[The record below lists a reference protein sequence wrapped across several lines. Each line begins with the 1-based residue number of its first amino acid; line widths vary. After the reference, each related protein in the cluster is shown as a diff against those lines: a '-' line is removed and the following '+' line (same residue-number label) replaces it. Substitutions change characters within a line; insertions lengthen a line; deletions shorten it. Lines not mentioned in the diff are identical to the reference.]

1 QLRTA
6 LRQHRRLHRRG
17 QRTGRARPRLVLR
30 RVPVFGA
37 AAGTG
42 GRARRHRPVAA
53 LGDRGRQAVPD
64 AGGSARGRPRRG
76 RADGRWPREAGVGAA
91 RAVHAGPAFEG
102 AARAAA
108 HQRLAGVDERA
119 GEAGR
124 MSDARNPQAEQM
136 GDESMARN
144 LAHQAEAIWPQEQR
158 LFERYRLPER
168 PRILDLGCGTGEITR
183 RLAGRFPGA
192 TLLGV
197 DILEA
202 NLARARSQGDAGGRI
217 AYRAG
222 DAFALDC
229 PDAGFDLVVCR
240 HMSQAVPGFPQVLA
254 DITRVLAPGGWLHL
268 LSEDYGML
276 HFPASPG
283 FDPDV
288 FWNRNAIAY
297 LDSVGCNGRVGRDT
311 PALLAAAGYREIAMD
326 YVVVDT
332 LRVPRDTFA
341 GILRAWRDGYV
352 VPLANASGRDP
363 AAVRADFDRMI
374 AAVETPPAYACWHVP
389 VAGARKPG

>member
-1 QLRTA
+1 D
-6 LRQHRRLHRRG
+6 
-17 QRTGRARPRLVLR
+17 
-30 RVPVFGA
+30 
-37 AAGTG
+37 
-42 GRARRHRPVAA
+42 RPVAA

-64 AGGSARGRPRRG
+64 AGGSARGRSRRG
-76 RADGRWPREAGVGAA
+76 RADGRWPRPRRAAGAC
-91 RAVHAGPAFEG
+91 AVHGGPAFEG

-108 HQRLAGVDERA
+108 HQRVAGSDEVNT
-119 GEAGR
+119 
-124 MSDARNPQAEQM
+124 RNPQAEQM

-158 LFERYRLPER
+158 LLDRYRLPER

-254 DITRVLAPGGWLHL
+254 EITRVLAPGGWLHL

-276 HFPASPG
+276 HFPASPD
-283 FDPDV
+283 FDPDL

-311 PALLAAAGYREIAMD
+311 PALLAAAGYRDIAMD
-326 YVVVDT
+326 YVV
-332 LRVPRDTFA
+332 
-341 GILRAWRDGYV
+341 
-352 VPLANASGRDP
+352 
-363 AAVRADFDRMI
+363 
-374 AAVETPPAYACWHVP
+374 
-389 VAGARKPG
+389 